1 MTESNLKIVMN
12 FKIHNQLK
20 KYIIGSINKSTI
32 WAFLGVLLFK
42 ITLDL
47 SYYFIISPIFEYMR
61 FSLNLNVIKLIESY
75 FLFTVI
81 FILMPKSSKKLS
93 TIIVWLLIL
102 LSYIPIL
109 TIFAFKDESRIFTY
123 AVTLFWI
130 SIFLLLHAPRIN
142 FPSLKESKI
151 IRLFLLISLS
161 TLVFFTIYKYLGLS
175 FKFDL
180 TKVYDIRTQYVQTKI
195 PLAGYFFNWMGY
207 VVNVAFFALFINKKK
222 WIFAA
227 LIAVLQLLLFS
238 ATGNKTFLFALPF
251 ALALMWI
258 ISRKNPLTYMAV
270 CLIAIIL
277 LGMLS
282 YWLVDDVW
290 IISLFTRRVL
300 FVPAQL
306 TFYYYDFFSAHEPV
320 FLSHSIFRFFLNYPY
335 PLGPPHLIGEVYF
348 DKPQMAANNGIIGDA
363 FMNFRF
369 IGLVFWSTLLVIIL
383 KLVDSCSKG
392 KNIKIGTAVVAL
404 PVIALTNSALLT
416 CLLTHGLLLALLLLY
431 LLPKEQPLKQTLH
444 HG

>member
-1 MTESNLKIVMN
+1 
-12 FKIHNQLK
+12 
-20 KYIIGSINKSTI
+20 
-32 WAFLGVLLFK
+32 
-42 ITLDL
+42 
-47 SYYFIISPIFEYMR
+47 
-61 FSLNLNVIKLIESY
+61 
-75 FLFTVI
+75 
-81 FILMPKSSKKLS
+81 MPKSSKKLS

-130 SIFLLLHAPRIN
+130 SVFLLLHAPRIN

-151 IRLFLLISLS
+151 IRLFLLISLG

-306 TFYYYDFFSAHEPV
+306 TFYDYDFFSANEPV

-348 DKPQMAANNGIIGDA
+348 DKPQMAANNGIVGDA

-392 KNIKIGTAVVAL
+392 KDIKIGIAVVAL